1 MNCKLNCLIIT
12 FLIQAIYAFSQN
24 NLPKGSLIVAKDG
37 SGNYKTIQQAIDAL
51 SNSAS
56 SERVVFIKSG
66 TYNEQVSIKKHF
78 VTLIGENKD
87 KVIITKDLNN
97 AKTGSSAEC
106 ATVKVQANNFKAFD
120 ITFQNTAPFPGNN
133 AQAPAFYSLGN
144 NHFFQN
150 CNFLSYQDTLLSYQ
164 GTQYFKKC
172 YIRGVTDFIWGFGRA
187 VFDGCVIHAVNK
199 GAKDAYITAN
209 GNEDGNFKAG
219 GFLIVN
225 SQVKVDSGINY
236 YLGRLWKKNC
246 YVIFANTE
254 LPGSQLKNPGW
265 LTFSGYDNYKNTSKV
280 GEYKCF
286 GANYSPNGRASFATN
301 FSSVPSIAEFLGG
314 NISYASDSVYFKN
327 NASGGYS
334 NAASSSAASY
344 NNYQSNNKS
353 NNNNNKSNNNNNNKS
368 NNSNCSSLWAQCG
381 GSGFNGPKCCKQGT
395 CKVINQWYSQCQ

>member
-1 MNCKLNCLIIT
+1 MNCKFYCFILAFIIQT
-12 FLIQAIYAFSQN
+12 INAFSQN

-37 SGNYKTIQQAIDAL
+37 SGNYKTVQSAIDAL
-51 SNSAS
+51 SSSAS

-66 TYNEQVSIKKHF
+66 TYTEQVSIKKHY

-87 KVIITKDLNN
+87 KVIITYDLNN

-144 NHFFQN
+144 DHFFQN

-172 YIRGVTDFIWGFGRA
+172 YIRGVTDFIWGYGRA
-187 VFDGCVIHAVNK
+187 VFDSCIIHAVNK
-199 GAKDAYITAN
+199 SGKDAYLTAN

-280 GEYKCF
+280 GEYKCY
-286 GANYSPNGRASFATN
+286 GSNYSTSGRASFATN

-314 NISYASDSVYFKN
+314 NISYASNSVYFT
-327 NASGGYS
+327 S
-334 NAASSSAASY
+334 SSSAAS
-344 NNYQSNNKS
+344 SNNTS
-353 NNNNNKSNNNNNNKS
+353 ANNPPVNNPPTNNASS
-368 NNSNCSSLWAQCG
+368 NNSSTSKNCNSLWAQCG
-381 GSGFNGPKCCKQGT
+381 GTNFNGATCCSQGT
-395 CKVINQWYSQCQ
+395 CKFINQWYSQCQ